1 MIGIYDLS
9 TKPSEIQ
16 KEKKNHLMGKKEQ
29 RGCWRRRSEEET
41 VRRLCV

>member
-16 KEKKNHLMGKKEQ
+16 KEKKKSLDG
-29 RGCWRRRSEEET
+29 EEGT
-41 VRRLCV
+41 KRLLA